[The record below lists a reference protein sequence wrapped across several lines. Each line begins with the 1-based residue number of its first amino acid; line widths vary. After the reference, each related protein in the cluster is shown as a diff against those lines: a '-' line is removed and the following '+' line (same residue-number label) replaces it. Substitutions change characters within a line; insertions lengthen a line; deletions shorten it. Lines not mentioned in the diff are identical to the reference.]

1 MRALITG
8 ASSGIGRDMARYLA
22 SLGWNLVVV
31 ARRTDRLLELKEELK
46 NCERLL
52 KQTEMLF
59 HMTVEEDL
67 IEARI
72 YELKSLAK
80 VRDYLIGSI
89 RQLAQAENSESE
101 TVLA

>member
-1 MRALITG
+1 
-8 ASSGIGRDMARYLA
+8 
-22 SLGWNLVVV
+22 
-31 ARRTDRLLELKEELK
+31 
-46 NCERLL
+46 
-52 KQTEMLF
+52 
-59 HMTVEEDL
+59 MTVEEDL

>member
-1 MRALITG
+1 MQIFTQKETVTPRQQRI
-8 ASSGIGRDMARYLA
+8 S
-22 SLGWNLVVV
+22 
-31 ARRTDRLLELKEELK
+31 ELKKELK

>member
-1 MRALITG
+1 MQIFTPKEIVTPRQQRI
-8 ASSGIGRDMARYLA
+8 S
-22 SLGWNLVVV
+22 
-31 ARRTDRLLELKEELK
+31 ELKEELK

-89 RQLAQAENSESE
+89 RRLAQAENSESE

>member
-1 MRALITG
+1 MQIFTQKETVTPRQQRI
-8 ASSGIGRDMARYLA
+8 S
-22 SLGWNLVVV
+22 
-31 ARRTDRLLELKEELK
+31 ELMEELK

>member
-1 MRALITG
+1 MHIFTSKETVTPRQQRI
-8 ASSGIGRDMARYLA
+8 S
-22 SLGWNLVVV
+22 
-31 ARRTDRLLELKEELK
+31 ELKEELK

-59 HMTVEEDL
+59 HMTVEVEL

-72 YELKSLAK
+72 YELTSLAK

-89 RQLAQAENSESE
+89 RRLVQTENSETE
-101 TVLA
+101 TVLT

>member
-1 MRALITG
+1 MQIFTQKETVTPRQQRI
-8 ASSGIGRDMARYLA
+8 I
-22 SLGWNLVVV
+22 
-31 ARRTDRLLELKEELK
+31 ELKEELK